1 MKTLMESTRGVSILV
16 KLNTDRFLVPLLIVA
31 ALFLAGLVLSHT
43 MPIPG

>member
-31 ALFLAGLVLSHT
+31 ALFLSGLVLSHT
-43 MPIPG
+43 MPMPG